1 MDHYQRF
8 SNLHR
13 AAVPLLLANCWDV
26 HSAKMLETAGYP
38 AVGFSSHA
46 LSTALGYE
54 DGERLPF
61 DLLVRMTKRVVSTIN
76 IPFTVD
82 MEGGFSRNI
91 DHILA
96 NIHQLV
102 DAGAAGINLEDTIV
116 GATRELQPATDFGKI
131 ITAVVDHLGRIN
143 RKLFL
148 NIRTDGFLLNMPD
161 ALSET
166 LSRIK
171 IYEKAGADGIFVP
184 CITRRYDIEQVVNAT
199 ALPINVMAM
208 PDLPDWDSLQLL
220 GVRRISMGPFLFTK
234 AYERGAAVAGSVWQE
249 KSLSPLFS

>member
-8 SNLHR
+8 ANLHQD
-13 AAVPLLLANCWDV
+13 AAPLLLANCWDV

-46 LSTALGYE
+46 LSTAFGYE

-61 DLLVRMTKRVVSTIN
+61 DLLVRMTKRVVSTLSV
-76 IPFTVD
+76 PFTVD

-91 DHILA
+91 DQILT
-96 NIHQLV
+96 NIDQLI
-102 DAGAAGINLEDTIV
+102 DAGAAGINLEDSV
-116 GATRELQPATDFGKI
+116 AGATRELQKATDFTKI
-131 ITAVVDHLGRIN
+131 ITAVVNHLSRIDK
-143 RKLFL
+143 KLFL
-148 NIRTDGFLLNMPD
+148 NIRTDGFLLNRPD

-184 CITRRYDIEQVVNAT
+184 CITARHDIEQVVNAT

-208 PDLPDWDSLQLL
+208 PGLPDWESLQRL
-220 GVRRISMGPFLFTK
+220 GVRRISMGPFLFNKT
-234 AYERGAAVAGSVWQE
+234 YERAAALAENVWQE
-249 KSLSPLFS
+249 KNLSPLFS

>member
-8 SNLHR
+8 ANLHR
-13 AAVPLLLANCWDV
+13 DKVPLMLANCWDV
-26 HSAKMLETAGYP
+26 HSAKTLETAGYP

-82 MEGGFSRNI
+82 MEGGFSRDI
-91 DHILA
+91 DQVLA
-96 NIHQLV
+96 NIDQLV
-102 DAGAAGINLEDTIV
+102 DAGAAGINLEDTV
-116 GATRELQPATDFGKI
+116 AGATRELLPAIDFARI
-131 ITAVVDHLGRIN
+131 ITAVVDHLTRAN

-184 CITRRYDIEQVVNAT
+184 CITERYDIQQVVNAT
-199 ALPINVMAM
+199 ALPVNVMAM
-208 PDLPDWDSLQLL
+208 PGMPDWETLILL
-220 GVRRISMGPFLFTK
+220 GVRRISMGPFLFNKT
-234 AYERGAAVAGSVWQE
+234 YERAAALAENIWQ
-249 KSLSPLFS
+249 KKDLSPLFS